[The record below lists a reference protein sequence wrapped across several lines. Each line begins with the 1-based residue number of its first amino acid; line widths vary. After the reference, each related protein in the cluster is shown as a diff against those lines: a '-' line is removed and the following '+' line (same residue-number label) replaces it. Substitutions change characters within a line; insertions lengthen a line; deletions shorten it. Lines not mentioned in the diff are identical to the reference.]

1 MRSGIMLCYPFD
13 EGRFA
18 KWGSEGLM
26 QPKLDGLRC
35 RAIIDSVGEVAL
47 LSSQEN
53 EFTSV
58 PHIKEQ
64 VKALG
69 LRNLELDGEL
79 YVHGMPFQ
87 SLASIA
93 KTKIGLHPDY
103 KQLEYHMFDTVS
115 DGKQASR
122 IAWLQRLN
130 ISMQSSI
137 HIVKT
142 IFIGNM
148 SELEKYYTE
157 FVAQGYEGFIIR
169 QLDAYYARKRSTSI
183 MKCKPGKFDDYDV
196 IDYQE
201 EHSIYGEP
209 KGALG
214 ALVLKS
220 EAGSVFSVGSGFT
233 RQQRQDLWLE
243 RDGLKGRRCTVKYQE
258 LTVGREVPRFPVFI
272 SLVEKEVTSGN

>member
-1 MRSGIMLCYPFD
+1 MLCYPFD
-13 EGRFA
+13 EDRFTR
-18 KWGSEGLM
+18 WGNKGLA

-35 RAIIDSVGEVAL
+35 RAIIDSAGEVIL
-47 LSSQEN
+47 LSSEEN

-69 LRNLELDGEL
+69 LKNWELDGEL

-103 KQLEYHMFDTVS
+103 RAMEYHVFDTVNNEV
-115 DGKQASR
+115 QRAR
-122 IAWLQRLN
+122 IAALELLLKQPN
-130 ISMQSSI
+130 ICVVRTELVESLD
-137 HIVKT
+137 T
-142 IFIGNM
+142 
-148 SELEKYYTE
+148 LEKCYDE

-169 QLDAYYARKRSTSI
+169 QLDAPYARKRSTSI
-183 MKCKPGKFDDYDV
+183 MKCKPGRFDEYEV
-196 IDYQE
+196 IGYQE
-201 EHSIYGEP
+201 ERSIYGEP

-214 ALVLKS
+214 ALVLRA
-220 EAGSVFSVGSGFT
+220 AGGIFAGGVFNVGTGFT
-233 RQQRQDLWLE
+233 RQQRQDLWLK
-243 RDGLKGRRCTVKYQE
+243 RDELKGCRCTVKYQE